1 MSALEKGYQYG
12 VVPKDDVSEQE
23 ETPLITKQKQDDE
36 ESGISFDPEQED
48 QQEETAISFGRQLLG
63 ELVGTCMLTQVGCA
77 ALCANV
83 YLELFDG
90 LWQVAAIWFL
100 AVMLAVS
107 ATASVSGAHLNP
119 AVTLAFGVLR
129 SKSFSPYKIIPYWLA
144 QILGA
149 TIAGFINYQIFSTA
163 IEHYETNNVIIRGE
177 LNSIRSAKTFGCY
190 WSEDSVR
197 DASQAFY
204 IEAFG
209 TSFLVLIV
217 FCATHPLNKVI
228 PTWGVPSV
236 IGAAVAAC
244 VATLGGLTGAG
255 INPARDFGPRLITYF
270 YGWGLI
276 SFQGAWVYFVGPLV
290 GGIVGGIVADGIL
303 Y

>member
-1 MSALEKGYQYG
+1 M
-12 VVPKDDVSEQE
+12 
-23 ETPLITKQKQDDE
+23 
-36 ESGISFDPEQED
+36 
-48 QQEETAISFGRQLLG
+48 
-63 ELVGTCMLTQVGCA
+63 
-77 ALCANV
+77 
-83 YLELFDG
+83 
-90 LWQVAAIWFL
+90 
-100 AVMLAVS
+100 
-107 ATASVSGAHLNP
+107 
-119 AVTLAFGVLR
+119 LR

-255 INPARDFGPRLITYF
+255 INPGKKVRFFDFILVASQHFCFIRSSTSYIFVPTSSRFWTSINNLLLWMGIDQFPRCMGVFCRSVRY
-270 YGWGLI
+270 
-276 SFQGAWVYFVGPLV
+276 V
-290 GGIVGGIVADGIL
+290 
-303 Y
+303 